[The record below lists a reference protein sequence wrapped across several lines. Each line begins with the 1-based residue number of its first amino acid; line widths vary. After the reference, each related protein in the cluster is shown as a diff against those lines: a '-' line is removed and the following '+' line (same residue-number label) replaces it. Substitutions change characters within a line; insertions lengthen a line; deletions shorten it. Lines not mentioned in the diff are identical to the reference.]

1 MIALAILLGL
11 VLGVGSAAFVVFF
24 PPFRPVI
31 RNGSWMTNL
40 KVGSRDAGM
49 YLRAFIALTGL
60 FALNKRETIYYR
72 ATTDDEGQPIRA
84 DRDYVISGVD
94 IPGRWWA
101 IIVYGH
107 DHHLI
112 ANPAGRYSFNMRNL
126 EREPDGSFRIA
137 LSRSSKDRNWLPS
150 GTKDQTLSFSLKI
163 YNPAAEVYERP
174 DRITLPLISAVKT

>member
-1 MIALAILLGL
+1 MTVLAVLLGII
-11 VLGVGSAAFVVFF
+11 LGVGSAAFVVFF

-72 ATTDDEGQPIRA
+72 ATTDDEGKPIHA
-84 DRDYVISGVD
+84 NRDYVISGVD

-101 IIVYGH
+101 IIVYGR

-112 ANPAGRYSFNMRNL
+112 ANPAGRYSFNMGNL

-137 LSRSSKDRNWLPS
+137 LSRNPKARNWLPS
-150 GTKDQTLSFSLKI
+150 GTKDQTPSFSLKI
-163 YNPAAEVYERP
+163 YNPAPEVYERP
-174 DRITLPLISAVKT
+174 DRIALHRITAVKA

>member
-1 MIALAILLGL
+1 MIALAILVGI
-11 VLGVGSAAFVVFF
+11 VLGVASAAFVVFF

-31 RNGSWMTNL
+31 RNGAWMTNL

-72 ATTDDEGQPIRA
+72 ASTDESGQPIRA

-101 IIVYGH
+101 IIVYGR

-112 ANPAGRYSFNMRNL
+112 ANPAGRYSFNMGNL
-126 EREPDGSFRIA
+126 EREADGSFRIA
-137 LSRSSKDRNWLPS
+137 LSRTPKPRNWLPS
-150 GTKDQTLSFSLKI
+150 GMKDQTLSFSLKI
-163 YNPAAEVYERP
+163 YNPAPEVYERP
-174 DRITLPLISAVKT
+174 DRIALPRITAVPR